1 MPQRSL
7 AEIKRSLAHQ
17 EYIDVLQ
24 TLSREKVELADFLE
38 LETQLDF
45 DQAMSVIEMLC
56 SEILTGYQGI
66 DKLRAFGSEIRDR
79 LNKPILEQKEQN
91 DDSNR

>member
-1 MPQRSL
+1 MTRNSF
-7 AEIKRSLAHQ
+7 ATIKRELAHQ

-45 DQAMSVIEMLC
+45 DQAMSLIEMLC
-56 SEILTGYQGI
+56 SEILPGYQGI
-66 DKLRAFGSEIRDR
+66 DKLPAFWSEIRDR
-79 LNKPILEQKEQN
+79 LKMKYAKDQ
-91 DDSNR
+91 